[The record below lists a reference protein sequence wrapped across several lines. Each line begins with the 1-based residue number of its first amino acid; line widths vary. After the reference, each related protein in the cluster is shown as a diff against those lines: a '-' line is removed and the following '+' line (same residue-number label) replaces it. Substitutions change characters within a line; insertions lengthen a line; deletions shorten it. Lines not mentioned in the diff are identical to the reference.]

1 MMIEVMAGKSAA
13 VHGLVH
19 DATPFRFDEENTAI
33 DYFGRLL
40 ELGGYNYYG
49 TERMYSGI
57 YGNEMQASIFFG
69 MVHYQRLRHMVSDK
83 WQVINLFLFLHRYKK
98 IVFIILCN
106 FFVFIYYNFL

>member
-1 MMIEVMAGKSAA
+1 MAGKSAA

-19 DATPFRFDEENTAI
+19 DATPFKFDEENTAI

-57 YGNEMQASIFFG
+57 YGCEMEASIFFG
-69 MVHYQRLRHMVSDK
+69 IVHYQRLRHMVSDK
-83 WQVINLFLFLHRYKK
+83 WQVINLFFFCISLTK
-98 IVFIILCN
+98 ICFHY
-106 FFVFIYYNFL
+106 FM